1 MTQAGS
7 GQAKRATKETSMSAS
22 KLTIQ
27 ELAQLRGDER
37 KQTLLRGA
45 QREGAL
51 TFYTSTAPEDIQSLL
66 MAFEMRF
73 PFIRTE
79 MVRDKG
85 VVIRERVMREARNGG
100 SAADVVELNDL
111 NLGKLKARGL
121 LCPYHSPEADV
132 YPTEL
137 HERDG
142 FWVAEQKNFLVLAW
156 NPRLAGEAV
165 VPRSY
170 EGLLDPR
177 LKGKIT
183 IEAHDSSWMAA
194 LIEHWGET
202 KAIPF
207 FSAFGHQVGN
217 MRAGHQIIAEQ
228 IAAGSVILSPHIH
241 SNNSEWLKRRGLPIE
256 WRPLEPVE
264 VEFVGATLPLG
275 ARHPH
280 AALLLIDYIL
290 SQEGQKIYRQWK
302 RVPCHPA
309 VPADPPH
316 MSQGFDSIL
325 FDAEAFLQRED
336 EYERIWR
343 ELILQPAAHAQ
354 EEQQQTIAQI

>member
-1 MTQAGS
+1 MS
-7 GQAKRATKETSMSAS
+7 GP

-27 ELAQLRGDER
+27 ELAQLSGAER
-37 KQTLLRGA
+37 KETLVRGA
-45 QREGAL
+45 KEEGAL
-51 TFYTSTAPEDIQSLL
+51 AFYTSTAPEDVQSLL

-79 MVRDKG
+79 VVRDKG
-85 VVIRERVMREARNGG
+85 VVIRERVTREYLNGG

-111 NLGKLKARGL
+111 NLGKLKNRGL

-132 YPTEL
+132 YPREL
-137 HERDG
+137 HESDG

-156 NPRLAGEAV
+156 NPRLASEAV
-165 VPRSY
+165 VPRDY
-170 EGLLDPR
+170 EGLLNPR
-177 LKGKIT
+177 LTGKVT
-183 IEAHDSSWMAA
+183 IEAHDASWMAA
-194 LIEHWGET
+194 LIEHWGEK

-207 FSAFGHQVGN
+207 FSAFGRQVAN
-217 MRAGHQIIAEQ
+217 FRTGHQIIAEQ

-264 VEFVGATLPLG
+264 VEFVGAALP
-275 ARHPH
+275 AAAPHPH

-290 SQEGQKIYRQWK
+290 SLEGQKIYRQWK
-302 RVPCHPA
+302 RVPCHPE
-309 VPADPPH
+309 VVADPPH

-325 FDAEAFLQRED
+325 FDAKAFLQREHD
-336 EYERIWR
+336 YEQIWR
-343 ELILQPAAHAQ
+343 ELILEPASRAQ
-354 EEQQQTIAQI
+354 EAQPQSNHRL